1 MLSIGKLGPGS
12 EDYYLRE
19 VAGPEACYLG
29 AGEAPGYWLG
39 SALAE
44 LGLSAEVLG
53 GRLVGG
59 PSPGPT
65 VDSSPPGGHRPLSFE
80 ASCSDRRGIV
90 QRLERPRVAGTLKG
104 PLCHWPEPSA
114 WQSSRSESAMSRG
127 ESYLDRT
134 TS

>member
-12 EDYYLRE
+12 EEYYLRE

-44 LGLSAEVLG
+44 LVLSGEVLG
-53 GRLVGG
+53 GRSVGG
-59 PSPGPT
+59 PSAGVT
-65 VDSSPPGGHRPLSFE
+65 VDSSPPGGHRLSFE
-80 ASCSDRRGIV
+80 ASWSDRRGIV
-90 QRLERPRVAGTLKG
+90 QRLERPRVPRILNV